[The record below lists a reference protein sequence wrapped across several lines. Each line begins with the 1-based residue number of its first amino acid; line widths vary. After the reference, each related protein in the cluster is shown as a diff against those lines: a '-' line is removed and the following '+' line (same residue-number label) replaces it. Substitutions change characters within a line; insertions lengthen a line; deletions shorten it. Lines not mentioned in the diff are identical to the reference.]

1 MKKFEEDK
9 SKVVEIL
16 TVFSDDIKHGGRK
29 PDHELIEALA
39 SRCFDFD
46 DDRARRLSFAIVTAV
61 EQYIHTRKPQTK
73 EKK

>member
-29 PDHELIEALA
+29 TDHELIEALA
-39 SRCFDFD
+39 SRSFDFD
-46 DDRARRLSFAIVTAV
+46 EDRARRLAFALVTAV
-61 EQYIHTRKPQTK
+61 ERYIHNR
-73 EKK
+73 